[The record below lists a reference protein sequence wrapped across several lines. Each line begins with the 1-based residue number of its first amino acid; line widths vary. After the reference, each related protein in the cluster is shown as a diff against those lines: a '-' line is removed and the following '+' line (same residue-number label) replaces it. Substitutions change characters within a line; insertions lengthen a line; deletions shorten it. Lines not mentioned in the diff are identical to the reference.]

1 MSILVVGL
9 SHRSAPID
17 LLERVRIPPEG
28 VDRALADLSQLPGVE
43 EAVLLS
49 TCNRVEVYAWSEK
62 FHLGY
67 EPIKNFLM
75 SPSSVGEADITDF
88 FYSFYDEDAVH
99 HLFAVTAGLR
109 SAVFGEKEIQGQVK
123 CSWQSASAAGAA
135 GEYLNPI
142 FSYALGAGRRLRA
155 DALISGEDSLAP
167 QVSSVPQA
175 AAGMA
180 SDELGGL
187 ERRRIVVLGSGE
199 MGCGLL
205 KLLPA
210 PPDASLVL
218 ACRRPESA
226 QNLASFSRLRVVDL
240 DELPTEL
247 IKADVLFTTT
257 GAADPVLGANALAKV
272 MEDRCGRRLLIVDLA
287 VPRDVEPA
295 ASELDGLTLWNMDD
309 IGLFAKQGA
318 GGRPESLSKAETFLA
333 TELDKYRERT
343 AARSVTPLIDEFR
356 RRICD
361 ISQSEFE
368 RFGSRLES
376 LDVGQ
381 RETVEALVHG
391 IVNKVLHEP
400 TVRLRGAACER
411 SGEKLAS
418 ALKEL
423 FAL

>member
-9 SHRSAPID
+9 SHQSAPID
-17 LLERVRIPPEG
+17 LLEKVRIPPEG
-28 VDRALADLSQLPGVE
+28 VDRALADLARLPGVE

-49 TCNRVEVYAWSEK
+49 TCNRLEVYAWSEK

-67 EPIKNFLM
+67 EPIKNFLSS
-75 SPSSVGEADITDF
+75 SPEGGEDDITDF
-88 FYSFYDEDAVH
+88 SYSFYAEDAVH

-109 SAVFGEKEIQGQVK
+109 SAVIGEKEIQGQVK
-123 CSWQSASAAGAA
+123 TSWQSAASSGAA
-135 GEYLNPI
+135 GEYLSPI
-142 FSYALGAGRRLRA
+142 FSYALGVGRRLRA
-155 DALISGEDSLAP
+155 EALSSGGD
-167 QVSSVPQA
+167 SSVPQVA
-175 AAGMA
+175 ACMA

-187 ERRRIVVLGSGE
+187 KRRRIVVLGSGE

-218 ACRRPESA
+218 ACRRPDRA
-226 QNLASFSRLRVVDL
+226 QDLASFSRLRVVEL
-240 DELPTEL
+240 DELLTEL

-257 GAADPVLGANALAKV
+257 GAAEPVVGADDLAKV
-272 MEDRCGRRLLIVDLA
+272 MEDRCGRPLLIVDLA

-309 IGLFAKQGA
+309 IGLFAKRSA
-318 GGRPESLSKAETFLA
+318 GGPPEGLSTAEAFLA
-333 TELDKYRERT
+333 AELDKYRERT

-361 ISQSEFE
+361 ISQGEFE

-400 TVRLRGAACER
+400 TVRLRNSACDR